1 MNTSE
6 LNVCGSSVSGLK
18 KVSMKLPDKT
28 KKSNIKIKEHL
39 PVSPHSKKYIH
50 SISNIQRLDG
60 GNYTD
65 TIPLG
70 NTKHTIEHR
79 YVISKDIIQEYSV
92 LKSLLLLIHEKK
104 VKLVQSKS
112 ILEFK
117 YNKYK
122 KCHNFWNVG
131 TILLSST
138 LTLIESSKL
147 VFIKEENGISDL
159 ANNFFKLSPIL
170 LGTFITCSASIIK
183 FKKYQEQME
192 GLYIVIDKCIAMI
205 AKLKT
210 KKDEI
215 LLLKHKEQQL
225 NIESTNSEPE
235 ELKKFKQSVE
245 TLNQTF
251 KNDIIKEFSH
261 VYQETERYINYNDYN
276 KYLNIINNIE
286 FKKHILRED
295 KEKFF
300 NDYEHDM
307 ELGRV
312 NALVDKTIH
321 EKVKVKNCCGFTI

>member
-1 MNTSE
+1 MN
-6 LNVCGSSVSGLK
+6 VSGLN
-18 KVSMKLPDKT
+18 VSNLDNTIKP
-28 KKSNIKIKEHL
+28 NIKIKEHL

-50 SISNIQRLDG
+50 SISNIQRLDS
-60 GNYTD
+60 GNYRDST
-65 TIPLG
+65 PLEKTPQH
-70 NTKHTIEHR
+70 NCEC
-79 YVISKDIIQEYSV
+79 VISKDIIKEYSV

-122 KCHNFWNVG
+122 KCHNFWNIG

-138 LTLIESSKL
+138 LTLVESSKL
-147 VFIKEENGISDL
+147 VFIKEDNGLSYII
-159 ANNFFKLSPIL
+159 NNFFKLSPIL

-205 AKLKT
+205 AKLKN

-225 NIESTNSEPE
+225 NIDSTNCDSEE
-235 ELKKFKQSVE
+235 IKKFKQSVE
-245 TLNQTF
+245 TLNETF
-251 KNDIIKEFSH
+251 KNDIIKEFSN

-307 ELGRV
+307 EEGRIYEIV
-312 NALVDKTIH
+312 NKTIH
-321 EKVKVKNCCGFTI
+321 EKVKVKNCCGFNR

>member
-1 MNTSE
+1 MN
-6 LNVCGSSVSGLK
+6 VSGLN
-18 KVSMKLPDKT
+18 VSNLDNTIKP
-28 KKSNIKIKEHL
+28 NIKIKEHL

-50 SISNIQRLDG
+50 SISNIQRLDS
-60 GNYTD
+60 GNYRDST
-65 TIPLG
+65 PLEKTPQH
-70 NTKHTIEHR
+70 NCEC
-79 YVISKDIIQEYSV
+79 VISKDIIKEYSV

-122 KCHNFWNVG
+122 KCHNFWNIG

-138 LTLIESSKL
+138 LTLVESSKL
-147 VFIKEENGISDL
+147 VFIKEDNGLSYII
-159 ANNFFKLSPIL
+159 NNFFKLSPIL

-205 AKLKT
+205 AKLKN

-225 NIESTNSEPE
+225 NIDSTNCDSEE
-235 ELKKFKQSVE
+235 IKKFKQSVE
-245 TLNQTF
+245 TLNETF
-251 KNDIIKEFSH
+251 KNDIIKEFSN

-276 KYLNIINNIE
+276 KYLKIINNIE

-307 ELGRV
+307 EEGRIYEIV
-312 NALVDKTIH
+312 NKTIH
-321 EKVKVKNCCGFTI
+321 EKVKVKNCCGFNH

>member
-1 MNTSE
+1 MN
-6 LNVCGSSVSGLK
+6 VSGLN
-18 KVSMKLPDKT
+18 VSNLDNTIKP
-28 KKSNIKIKEHL
+28 NIKIKEHL

-50 SISNIQRLDG
+50 SISNIQRLDS
-60 GNYTD
+60 GNYRDST
-65 TIPLG
+65 PLEKTPQH
-70 NTKHTIEHR
+70 NCEC
-79 YVISKDIIQEYSV
+79 VISKDIIKEYSV

-122 KCHNFWNVG
+122 KCHNFWNIG

-138 LTLIESSKL
+138 LTLVESSKL
-147 VFIKEENGISDL
+147 VFIKEDNGLSDII
-159 ANNFFKLSPIL
+159 NNFFKLSPIL

-205 AKLKT
+205 AKLKN

-225 NIESTNSEPE
+225 NIDSTNCDPE
-235 ELKKFKQSVE
+235 EIKKFKQSVE
-245 TLNQTF
+245 TLNDTF
-251 KNDIIKEFSH
+251 KNDIIKEFSN

-286 FKKHILRED
+286 FKKHILRAD

-307 ELGRV
+307 EQGRIDDIV
-312 NALVDKTIH
+312 EKTIL
-321 EKVKVKNCCGFTI
+321 EEVKIKNCCGFNC